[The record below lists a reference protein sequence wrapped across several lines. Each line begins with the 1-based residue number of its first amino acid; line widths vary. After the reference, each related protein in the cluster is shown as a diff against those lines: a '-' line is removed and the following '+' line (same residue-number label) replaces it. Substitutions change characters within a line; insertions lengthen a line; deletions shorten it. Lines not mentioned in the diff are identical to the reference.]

1 MAQFLVKVADEQ
13 GHLRQQ
19 VEHGYSEAEVH
30 DRFTQ
35 QGYLV
40 YWVKPRTLLSTGGG
54 QFGRRG
60 RLRQSTFLIFNQQF
74 LTLIKAGLPIL
85 TALDLLIKRQR
96 DKALLQLLENVR
108 ERVRG
113 GELLSDAFA
122 AQQVFPKMY
131 TTTLLAGEKS
141 GNMEEVLGRYI
152 SYQRMV
158 QTFRK
163 KLLVSLVYP
172 ALLVSVV
179 TLMLIFLI
187 TYVVPK
193 FADLFNNLGAQLPAI
208 TVFMLSLGLNAQKYA
223 WVVLL
228 VGAAAIFL
236 LWRWKHS
243 DQGAQRIDRF
253 LLSLPLIGEIR
264 LKYQVANF
272 SRILG
277 TLLQGGLPLVPA
289 METAGESMSSRQMLN
304 GVTAAAERVKEG
316 QSLAHSL
323 EAQKLFPDLAVEM
336 LEVGESTGA
345 LPAMLASV
353 AEFYEED
360 VQTALSAA
368 MALIEPMILIIMAVF
383 VGGILI
389 SLYMPIFTLGTG
401 DRSRRTG
408 TRARYRAALSLRIRR
423 SERFPVAPRS
433 VREDPCAPDVPL

>member
-60 RLRQSTFLIFNQQF
+60 SLRQSTFLIFNQQF

-96 DKALLQLLENVR
+96 DKSLLRLLENVR

-141 GNMEEVLGRYI
+141 GSMEEVLGRYI
-152 SYQRMV
+152 AYQRMV

-193 FADLFNNLGAQLPAI
+193 FADLFNSLDAKLPAI
-208 TVFMLSLGLNAQKYA
+208 TVFMLSVGLNAQKYG

-228 VGAAAIFL
+228 VGTAAIFL
-236 LWRWKHS
+236 LWRWKQS
-243 DQGAQRIDRF
+243 DRGAQRIDRF

-304 GVTAAAERVKEG
+304 GVTAAAERVREG

-323 EAQKLFPDLAVEM
+323 ETQKLFPDLAVEM

-345 LPAMLASV
+345 LPAMLNSV

-389 SLYMPIFTLGTG
+389 SLYMPIFTLGAG
-401 DRSRRTG
+401 
-408 TRARYRAALSLRIRR
+408 
-423 SERFPVAPRS
+423 VH
-433 VREDPCAPDVPL
+433 